1 MTLTF
6 CGVPS
11 HALLLA
17 LVNALCSP
25 NPGNLAAPGL
35 AFSVFARH
43 YLRNLG

>member
-17 LVNALCSP
+17 LAIPYAVL
-25 NPGNLAAPGL
+25 NPGNLTAPGL
-35 AFSVFARH
+35 AFSAFARH
-43 YLRNLG
+43 Y